1 MAKAK
6 TSAPTPIQAQPDQG
20 NLLTEALIGVADLHG
35 QRTRL
40 TLPQV
45 LARLADISASTIAF
59 TGLQAHQSHAW
70 HAFLVQ
76 LAAMVSHRAGVVEL
90 PTVPAWW
97 SERLREL
104 GGGEAAWTLVVGDLA
119 QPGFMQPPVPEG
131 CLDGFANHLATPGS
145 LDLLVTAKNHDRK
158 LETGDPCDL
167 TSWIY
172 AFISAQTGQGYSG
185 KFNYGVFRMN
195 GGLGNRPGIGL
206 IHGLDLGN
214 AFRRDSAVL
223 VEARTAVLERGSFR
237 DDGLPLLWLAPWDGT
252 QSLALSELDP
262 WAIECCRRFRLT
274 HQAGI
279 IKTVMVATKVA
290 RVAVCDDHTGNV
302 GDPWTPI
309 GKASR
314 NLGKSL
320 TLPSAGFT
328 YQRVVELLMAT
339 EWEAPPAQTIRADDA
354 GDLRWYGR
362 ALVRGQGKTEGW
374 HEREVPIDPKMRSR
388 FIRPEERDRLAAT
401 AKTMIELAGV
411 MRLGI
416 LKPALRTLWEDA
428 AGRIDGAL
436 QRLEQQ
442 VDAAFFPHLWEHPD
456 SDEAWRSRLRDLAL
470 AILEEDLAAL
480 GPNADRWKR
489 ICGATSR
496 FDFLL
501 GRKSHPKTGIF
512 LPPPSPKATTA

>member
-6 TSAPTPIQAQPDQG
+6 MPTSSTSPAQPDQG
-20 NLLTEALIGVADLHG
+20 NLLTEALIGVTDIHG
-35 QRTRL
+35 GRTRL

-45 LARLADISASTIAF
+45 LARLADTTASTIAF
-59 TGLQAHQSHAW
+59 TGLQAHQAHAW

-76 LAAMVSHRAGVVEL
+76 LAAMVCHRAGMAEPSTESV
-90 PTVPAWW
+90 WW
-97 SERLREL
+97 GERLREL

-158 LETGDPCDL
+158 LETGDPSDL

-172 AFISAQTGQGYSG
+172 ALISAQTGQGYSG

-195 GGLGNRPGIGL
+195 GGLGNRPGIGI

-223 VEARTAVLERGSFR
+223 IDARTVVLERRCFR

-262 WAIECCRRFRLT
+262 WTIECCRRFRLT
-274 HQAGI
+274 HLADTVE
-279 IKTVMVATKVA
+279 TVMVATKVP
-290 RVAVCDDHTGNV
+290 RVAVSDEHTGNV

-309 GKASR
+309 GKSSR

-328 YQRVVELLMAT
+328 YQRVVELLLAT
-339 EWEAPPAQTIRADDA
+339 DWEAPPTQAIRTDDT
-354 GDLRWYGR
+354 GDLRWIGR

-388 FIRPEERDRLAAT
+388 FARPEDRDHLAAT

-411 MRLGI
+411 MRLYI

-428 AGRIDGAL
+428 EGRIDSAL

-456 SDEAWRSRLRDLAL
+456 SDDAWRTRLRDQGR
-470 AILEEDLAAL
+470 AILDEDLAAL

-489 ICGATSR
+489 ISGATSR

-512 LPPPSPKATTA
+512 LPPPSPKATIA